1 MAAAA
6 RGQPPHRHLPRVW
19 GLQHVQTLPL
29 SHRAAGSASRRARL
43 PPDPHPALRP
53 AHANPQAELPG
64 QAAIQEAREKSARGQ
79 VHLWLN

>member
-6 RGQPPHRHLPRVW
+6 RGQPPHRLLPRVW

-29 SHRAAGSASRRARL
+29 CHRAAGAAHRRDLL
-43 PPDPHPALRP
+43 PPDPHPPLRP
-53 AHANPQAELPG
+53 PHAYSQAELPG